1 MALNKAVV
9 LAAAVALLDEV
20 GLDALSTR
28 KLATRL
34 DVQVGALYWHYPSKQ
49 ALLDAIA
56 EQICEDMTN
65 RVLAETGWTEQF
77 RAIAVAHRE
86 AMLAH
91 TDGAR
96 VIATMSKPGP
106 HALAFIERPKALVRG
121 LRIPEHEVA
130 AIVDTLTSYVNGYAI
145 EEQARQ
151 LHKFSRAQRDHAFL
165 FGIGLLVK
173 GILAQYND

>member
-9 LAAAVALLDEV
+9 LAAAVELLDEA

-28 KLATRL
+28 KLATKL
-34 DVQVGALYWHYPSKQ
+34 NVQVGALYWHYPSKQ

-56 EQICEDMTN
+56 EKICEDMAS
-65 RVLAETGWTEQF
+65 RPIPDAGWADQF
-77 RAIAVAHRE
+77 RAVAVAQRE

-106 HALAFIERPKALVRG
+106 HAMAFIERPKALVRR
-121 LRIPEHEVA
+121 LLAPEHEVEV
-130 AIVDTLTSYVNGYAI
+130 IVDTLTSYVNGYTI
-145 EEQARQ
+145 EEQARK
-151 LHKFSRAQRDHAFL
+151 LDTFSRAERDQAFHFAVGVL
-165 FGIGLLVK
+165 TK
-173 GILAQYND
+173 GVLAQYDG

>member
-1 MALNKAVV
+1 MALNKAAV
-9 LAAAVALLDEV
+9 LAAAVELLDET

-34 DVQVGALYWHYPSKQ
+34 EVHVGALYWHYPSKQ

-56 EQICEDMTN
+56 ELICEDMAT
-65 RVLAETGWTEQF
+65 RPLPGTGWSD
-77 RAIAVAHRE
+77 RIRAVAVAQRE

-106 HALAFIERPKALVRG
+106 QAMAFIERPMALVRSLG
-121 LRIPEHEVA
+121 APEHEVE
-130 AIVDTLTSYVNGYAI
+130 AIVDTLTSYVNGYTI
-145 EEQARQ
+145 EEQARK
-151 LHKFSRAQRDHAFL
+151 LDTFSRADRDRAFH
-165 FGIGLLVK
+165 FGVGLLVK
-173 GILAQYND
+173 GVRTQYDG